1 MRKIYQSKG
10 LIISRIPQ
18 KKRELFV
25 NLANEEFCGDYGMCL
40 ASLLDFVITL
50 QPLSARVDA
59 LELDVAKLN
68 TNTEPKEEKP
78 KAKKLMDGTELK

>member
-18 KKRELFV
+18 KKRQIFV
-25 NLANEEFCGDYGMCL
+25 DIANDEFCGDYGMCL
-40 ASLLDFVITL
+40 SSLLDFALTL
-50 QPLSARVDA
+50 QPLTDRVGA
-59 LELDVAKLN
+59 LELEIAN
-68 TNTEPKEEKP
+68 INTEPKEEKP